1 MGIEYLSLQAGV
13 GLRVKMVDVYQ
24 FHQVG
29 VGQKVEMVAGYQ
41 YLLGGAG
48 QREVTGIG
56 TYPPRMVL
64 DRRARW

>member
-41 YLLGGAG
+41 YLLG
-48 QREVTGIG
+48 E
-56 TYPPRMVL
+56 L
-64 DRRARW
+64 DRGK